1 MSTNFFQWH
10 INTRITIRQILR
22 KLTWREH
29 IVKKRKQINL
39 KFKKLYWLL
48 GRKSSLAL
56 ENKVL
61 GYKVAIKPIWT
72 YSIDQWGCASN
83 SSIAILNRCQ
93 SKILRSMVDAP
104 RYVSNF
110 TLHNDLGIPFIKDV
124 LQERSTKH
132 HDRLEVHPDALL
144 QPLLEKQNNR
154 RLKRRLPIDLKWRC
168 RGFLAGE
175 ALIQPLEGLIIFV
188 LHHQI
193 NP

>member
-1 MSTNFFQWH
+1 
-10 INTRITIRQILR
+10 
-22 KLTWREH
+22 
-29 IVKKRKQINL
+29 VKKRKQINL

-132 HDRLEVHPDALL
+132 HDR
-144 QPLLEKQNNR
+144 
-154 RLKRRLPIDLKWRC
+154 
-168 RGFLAGE
+168 
-175 ALIQPLEGLIIFV
+175 
-188 LHHQI
+188 
-193 NP
+193 